1 MSGRDTSSQVNHL
14 EDEEEYWD
22 LSTDQRDD
30 ILHAIDLLAD
40 QLNTDTP
47 PNLAPIEVSPNAGA
61 EEEN

>member
-30 ILHAIDLLAD
+30 ILHAIDLLED
-40 QLNTDTP
+40 QLNTDAP
-47 PNLAPIEVSPNAGA
+47 PNLAPAEVSPNEGA